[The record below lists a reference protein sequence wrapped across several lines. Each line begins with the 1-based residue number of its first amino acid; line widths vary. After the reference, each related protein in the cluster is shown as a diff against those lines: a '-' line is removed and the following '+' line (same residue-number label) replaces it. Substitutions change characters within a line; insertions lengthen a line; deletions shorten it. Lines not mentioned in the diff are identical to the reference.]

1 MSKSAFSII
10 FFLLFSGWTA
20 FSQSASPLVFSRIT
34 KKDGLATNSVLQ
46 TLRDKQGY
54 LWIASQNGLQRYDGF
69 RFLSFR
75 HLPGDSTTIPRNTI
89 NHIYLDRKHRLWLL
103 FDKQAGIFNAGNF
116 RYASVPISRPLN
128 MIRKIT
134 ELVDGRVML
143 IADNRQFVYDEQANR
158 FDSVTVGALP
168 PGFTASDI
176 TVDTAS
182 GQYFFAGKNGSYISQ
197 SFAASKLPDDFA
209 GLKTGMVDSFL
220 SVKNSRH
227 PFIAQDGGYWLVSWL
242 PFSGI
247 APKLYHFNPSSKTLK
262 VFENFRPYKSDSY
275 YEIWSLF
282 QQRNGTMW
290 IYGMGLFAYYD
301 TVSHRFVNIA
311 SDPLKQN
318 GIEYD
323 FVVNMNEDR
332 YSNVWVCTNR
342 GLYRFNTDAQAV
354 RAINNQRPG
363 DTVSML
369 KPVSAILET
378 SNHEIWVSTW
388 GSGIF
393 SYDSLARPTSNPVKA
408 LDKSGKALHI
418 GPMIQR
424 RNGDIWMGNHIGE
437 LIFYRPSVKKIFQN
451 APEFLKGDRITQ
463 IREDGKGVLWIGT
476 GNGVLA
482 KSSNADDDLP
492 QIEMFRNDLSD
503 IMKLYIDKNGDL
515 WVGTASNGVLEL
527 EAGTGKVLNH
537 YRQGPEDGSG
547 LLNEGATDILH
558 YNDSTYIIA
567 SDVLCILNKRTG
579 RFRYLG
585 PANGLP
591 AEHVTTLELDDQHY
605 LWVGLDGGL
614 YRLNLEKELFVSLD
628 GEDGITNDIFQVAAA
643 TRLRDGRLAMGT
655 SKNFVIFDPAKL
667 LDTAFVPAAV
677 ITGISVGVRDLL
689 VDSVLNQ
696 GKLGLSFNDHLLKF
710 SLSTLHFPDHYFIYY
725 MLEGLDKEW
734 KPITNDEIVYQYL
747 PPGDY
752 TLKLKTR
759 NSMGRESV
767 AETKLEI
774 EVIPPFWRTWW
785 FLLLLAL
792 VLGSVLFWLD
802 HERIKRK
809 TAMLQMRSNIAED
822 LYKDINTA
830 LGNITILS
838 EMAKKKADREPE
850 KSKEFIEQIN
860 TKSQNMAL
868 AMDDILW
875 SIDPENDS
883 MKNFMLRFRE
893 YIDALKIQYNVV
905 IDVLIDHK
913 AEQLQL
919 KMKTRNG
926 AFSLFK
932 SGITNVVKTGGTNCR
947 IYIGYDKPELIYTLE
962 FDTEMM
968 DIEKMTNF
976 RQRLELTERLEE
988 LNAQLEFMG
997 RKSGAGFV
1005 LRIPVR

>member
-1 MSKSAFSII
+1 MSKSTFSTI
-10 FFLLFSGWTA
+10 FFLLFCGLAA

-34 KKDGLATNSVLQ
+34 KKDGLATNAVLQ

-89 NHIYLDRKHRLWLL
+89 NHIYIDRKQRLWLL
-103 FDKQAGIFNAGNF
+103 FDKQAGIFNTGNF
-116 RYASVPISRPLN
+116 RYSSVPISRSLN

-134 ELVDGRVML
+134 ELDDGRVML
-143 IADNRQFVYDEQANR
+143 IADNRQFVYNEQANR
-158 FDSVTVGALP
+158 FDSLVVGALP
-168 PGFTASDI
+168 RGFTASDI

-197 SFAASKLPDDFA
+197 SFTASKLPDEFT
-209 GLKTGMVDSFL
+209 GLKTGMADSFL
-220 SVKNSRH
+220 TVKNSRH
-227 PFIAQDGGYWLVSWL
+227 PFIAQDGTYWLVSWL

-247 APKLYHFNPSSKTLK
+247 APRLYHFNPSLRTLK

-282 QQRNGTMW
+282 QQQNGTMW

-301 TVSHRFVNIA
+301 TVSQRFVNIV
-311 SDPLKQN
+311 SDPLRQN

-332 YSNVWVCTNR
+332 YNNIWVCTNR
-342 GLYRFNTDAQAV
+342 GLYRFNTEAQAV
-354 RAINNQRPG
+354 HTINNKRPG
-363 DTVSML
+363 DSISML

-378 SNHEIWVSTW
+378 TNHEIWVSTW

-393 SYDSLARPTSNPVKA
+393 SYDSLTRPIANPVKT
-408 LDKSGKALHI
+408 LDKSGKALHV
-418 GPMIQR
+418 GAMIQL
-424 RNGDIWMGNHIGE
+424 RNGNIWMGNHIGE
-437 LIFYRPSVKKIFQN
+437 ILIYKPAENSLHLY
-451 APEFLKGDRITQ
+451 APDALKGERITQ
-463 IREDGKGVLWIGT
+463 IREDGKGVVWIGT
-476 GNGVLA
+476 GNGIIA
-482 KSSNADDDLP
+482 KSANANDASP
-492 QIEMFRNDLSD
+492 VIEIFRNDLSD
-503 IMKLYIDKNGDL
+503 IMKLYVDKIGNP
-515 WVGTASNGVLEL
+515 WVGTSNHGVLQL
-527 EAGTGKVLNH
+527 EAGTGKLMH
-537 YRQGPEDGSG
+537 QYKTGAEDGTG
-547 LLNEGATDILH
+547 LLNEGATDILQ
-558 YNDSTYIIA
+558 YNDSTYIMA
-567 SDVLCILNKRTG
+567 SDALCILNTRTN

-585 PANGLP
+585 AANGLP
-591 AEHVTTLELDDQHY
+591 AEHVTTLALDDQHY

-628 GEDGITNDIFQVAAA
+628 GEDGITNDIFQVDAY
-643 TRLRDGRLAMGT
+643 TRLHDGRLAMGT
-655 SKNFVIFDPAKL
+655 SKNFVIFNPAKL
-667 LDTAFVPAAV
+667 LDTVAVPTAV
-677 ITGISVGVRDLL
+677 ITGISVGVHELL
-689 VDSVLNQ
+689 VDSVMNE
-696 GKLGLSFNDHLLKF
+696 GKLRLSFNDHLLKF
-710 SLSTLHFPDHYFIYY
+710 SLSSLHFPDHYFIYY
-725 MLEGLDKEW
+725 MLEGLDREW
-734 KPITNDEIVYQYL
+734 KPVANDEIVYQYL

-759 NSMGRESV
+759 NSMDMESMT
-767 AETKLEI
+767 ETALGI

-785 FLLLLAL
+785 FFLLLAL
-792 VLGSVLFWLD
+792 VLGSLLFWLD

-809 TAMLQMRSNIAED
+809 TAMLQMRANIADD

-860 TKSQNMAL
+860 TKSQSMAL

-893 YIDALKIQYNVV
+893 YVDALKIQYNVV
-905 IDVLIDHK
+905 IDVLVDHK

-919 KMKTRNG
+919 KMNTRNG

-932 SGITNVVKTGGTNCR
+932 SGVTNVVKTGGTNCR
-947 IYIGYDKPELIYTLE
+947 IHIAYDKPELIYTLE
-962 FDTEMM
+962 FDTTEM
-968 DIEKMTNF
+968 DIERLTNL
-976 RQRLELTERLEE
+976 RQRIELTEKLNE
-988 LNAQLEFMG
+988 LNARLEYHSA
-997 RKSGAGFV
+997 KNSAGFV
-1005 LRIPVR
+1005 LKIPTR